1 VTSKERA
8 KLRSLAANENA
19 LFQVGKGGIS
29 DELVKGIGE
38 ALDKREL
45 VKISA
50 LKTCPYEP
58 EELLALLAEKL
69 GAQSVAVT
77 GSKLVLYR
85 RSQVKGAAHIQ
96 L

>member
-1 VTSKERA
+1 MTSKERA

-45 VKISA
+45 VKARSKPALTSPKSFWLCSPKNSA
-50 LKTCPYEP
+50 HK
-58 EELLALLAEKL
+58 A
-69 GAQSVAVT
+69 
-77 GSKLVLYR
+77 
-85 RSQVKGAAHIQ
+85 
-96 L
+96 